1 MLAQNIAEAVANLV
15 GARQRTLLALIGIV
29 IGTGSV
35 IAMIN
40 IGTIV
45 SEEAVRRFRS
55 LGTDIAV
62 LSSYG
67 GDGSGLNRQAVQA
80 LADRIDAIRMA
91 APIINV
97 SVEVTQNG
105 DSLRAQ
111 VVGTTREFFTIN
123 RIIASQGR
131 IVDLLDGFHTFATIG
146 AEVAKGPRDGPP
158 VRLGDRIQV
167 GSHTFEVVGILDP
180 VDQNALVPVNA
191 DWTVFVPM
199 ETTRRLSDRTGISD
213 ILIRTAGELPA
224 GVLEQAV
231 WSYVSVHHPTL
242 ALEARTARQLID
254 QMQTQ
259 MRLYTVLLGAIGSIA
274 LIVGGVG
281 VMNVMLVSVTERR
294 QEIGIRMALGARRRD
309 IQSLFLIE
317 SVLLSVT
324 GGILGGLLGI
334 AAAWVFADQTGWT
347 FVVAPLAIPLGAGV
361 SVTVG
366 VFFGFYPAVMASRLN
381 VVEALRGSS

>member
-1 MLAQNIAEAVANLV
+1 MLYQNIAEAVANLI
-15 GARQRTLLALIGIV
+15 GSRQRTLLALIGIV

-55 LGTDIAV
+55 LGTDIAI

-67 GDGSGLNRQAVQA
+67 GGSGGLDRVAVQN
-80 LADRIDAIRMA
+80 LAGRIDAIRMA

-97 SVEVTQNG
+97 NADVTKNG
-105 DSLRAQ
+105 ASLRSQ
-111 VVGTTREFFTIN
+111 VIGTTREFFTIN
-123 RIIASQGR
+123 RITPKQGR
-131 IVDLLDGFHTFATIG
+131 IVDLLDGFHTFATVG

-158 VRLGDRIQV
+158 LQLGDRIQI
-167 GSHTFEVVGILDP
+167 GSHNFEIVGILDP

-191 DWTVFVPM
+191 NWSVFVPM
-199 ETTRRLSDRTGISD
+199 ETTRRLTDRAEITE
-213 ILIRTAGELPA
+213 ILIRTAGELPDGA
-224 GVLEQAV
+224 LEQSV
-231 WSYVSVHHPTL
+231 WSYLSVHHPNISL
-242 ALEARTARQLID
+242 DVRTARQLIE

-309 IQSLFLIE
+309 IQTLFLVE

-324 GGILGGLLGI
+324 GGILGGLLGV

-381 VVEALRGSS
+381 VVEALRGGT

>member
-1 MLAQNIAEAVANLV
+1 MLYQNIVEAIANLI
-15 GARQRTLLALIGIV
+15 GSRQRTLLALIGIV

-55 LGTDIAV
+55 LGTDIAT

-67 GDGSGLNRQAVQA
+67 GGAYLNLEEVQA
-80 LADRIDAIRMA
+80 MAARLDAVRMA

-97 SVEVTQNG
+97 GAEVSRDGET
-105 DSLRAQ
+105 LRAQ
-111 VVGTTREFFTIN
+111 VVGSTREFFSIN
-123 RIIASQGR
+123 RIQAAEGR

-146 AEVAKGPRDGPP
+146 ADVATGPRDGPP
-158 VRLGDRIQV
+158 LKLGDRLRI
-167 GSHTFEVVGILDP
+167 GAHEFEIVGILAP
-180 VDQNALVPVNA
+180 VDHNALVTVNPN
-191 DWTVFVPM
+191 WSVFVPM
-199 ETTRRLSDRTGISD
+199 DTTRRLSDRADISD
-213 ILIRTAGELPA
+213 ILVRTSGELPA
-224 GVLEQAV
+224 GALQQAV
-231 WSYVSVHHPTL
+231 GNYLSTFHPTIVL
-242 ALEARTARQLID
+242 DVRTARQLID

-309 IQSLFLIE
+309 IQALFLIE
-317 SVLLSVT
+317 SILLSIT
-324 GGILGGLLGI
+324 GGFLGGLLGI
-334 AAAWVFADQTGWT
+334 AAAWIFADQTGWT

-381 VVEALRGSS
+381 VVEALRGGS

>member
-1 MLAQNIAEAVANLV
+1 MLYQNIAEAIANLI
-15 GARQRTLLALIGIV
+15 GSRQRTLLALIGIV

-55 LGTDIAV
+55 LGTDIAT

-67 GDGSGLNRQAVQA
+67 GGSSLGREEVQS
-80 LADRIDAIRMA
+80 LAAGIGAIRMA
-91 APIINV
+91 APIVNV
-97 SVEVTQNG
+97 GVDVTKDG
-105 DSLRAQ
+105 ESLRAQ
-111 VVGTTREFFTIN
+111 VVGTTRQFFSIN
-123 RIIASQGR
+123 RIQPAQGR
-131 IVDLLDGFHTFATIG
+131 IVDLLDGFHTFATVG
-146 AEVAKGPRDGPP
+146 AEVARGPRDGPP
-158 VRLGDRIQV
+158 LTLGDRIRI
-167 GSHTFEVVGILDP
+167 GTHDFEIVGILAP
-180 VDQNALVPVNA
+180 VDQNALVPVNT

-199 ETTRRLSDRTGISD
+199 DTTRRLSDRTDIGD

-224 GVLEQAV
+224 GALEQAV
-231 WSYVSVHHPTL
+231 ASYLSAFRPDIVLDV
-242 ALEARTARQLID
+242 RTARQLID

-317 SVLLSVT
+317 SILLSVT

-381 VVEALRGSS
+381 VVEALRGGT

>member
-1 MLAQNIAEAVANLV
+1 MLYQNIAEAIANLI
-15 GARQRTLLALIGIV
+15 GSRQRTLLALIGIV

-55 LGTDIAV
+55 LGTDIAI

-67 GDGSGLNRQAVQA
+67 GGGALDRVAVQN
-80 LADRIDAIRMA
+80 LARRIDAIRMA

-97 SVEVTQNG
+97 GTEVTKNG
-105 DSLRAQ
+105 ASLRAQ

-123 RIIASQGR
+123 RITPVQGR
-131 IVDLLDGFHTFATIG
+131 IVDLLDGFHTFATVG

-158 VRLGDRIQV
+158 LKLGDRIQV

-199 ETTRRLSDRTGISD
+199 ETTRRLTDRADIAD
-213 ILIRTAGELPA
+213 ILIRTAGELPD
-224 GVLEQAV
+224 GTLERAV
-231 WSYVSVHHPTL
+231 GQYMSTHHPSI
-242 ALEARTARQLID
+242 ALDVRTARQLIE

-309 IQSLFLIE
+309 IQTLFLVE

-324 GGILGGLLGI
+324 GGLLGGLLGI
-334 AAAWVFADQTGWT
+334 GAAWVFADQTGWT

-381 VVEALRGSS
+381 VVDALRGGT

>member
-1 MLAQNIAEAVANLV
+1 MLFQNIAEAVANLL
-15 GARQRTLLALIGIV
+15 GSRQRTLLALIGIV

-55 LGTDIAV
+55 LGTDIAI

-67 GDGSGLNRQAVQA
+67 GGGGALDRTAVQNFA
-80 LADRIDAIRMA
+80 SRIGAIRMA

-97 SVEVTQNG
+97 GTEVTRDG
-105 DSLRAQ
+105 ASLRAQ

-123 RIIASQGR
+123 RIRPGQGR
-131 IVDLLDGFHTFATIG
+131 IVDLLDGFHTFVTVG
-146 AEVAKGPRDGPP
+146 SEVATGPRDGPP
-158 VRLGDRIQV
+158 LQLGDRIQI
-167 GSHTFEVVGILDP
+167 GSQTFEIVGILDP

-191 DWTVFVPM
+191 NWSVFVPM
-199 ETTRRLSDRTGISD
+199 DTTRRLTDRSEITE
-213 ILIRTAGELPA
+213 ILIRTAGELPDGA
-224 GVLEQAV
+224 LEQ
-231 WSYVSVHHPTL
+231 SVRTYLSTYHPNI
-242 ALEARTARQLID
+242 ALDVRTARQLID

-309 IQSLFLIE
+309 IQTLFLVE

-324 GGILGGLLGI
+324 GGILGGLVGV

-381 VVEALRGSS
+381 VVEALRGGA